1 MKIFKKVFLVSSYLL
16 IGLIIANCAPMP
28 ENSISPT
35 QVPSEEQPN
44 STLPP
49 PTDIPEPTITPR
61 PQTRKP
67 VYLDIPYIQDGHQSQ
82 RLSVYL
88 PEIAIENPDQKVPTL
103 FLVHGW
109 SMSNDSPPQ
118 KEVINFVKD
127 LGFAAIT
134 IDYRMGS
141 GRDATWNAVSD
152 GACALAWAYANEDI
166 YGFDVNNLIAF
177 GNSFGAT
184 IVTNLAL
191 SNEPQLL
198 TNNCPY
204 QASSEPPFKGVI
216 IFGGWIYGVNNS
228 IGGIGITSS
237 SEDADEQERLKNIQP
252 SNWMVS
258 NKPPFLI
265 LHGDKD
271 KTLKPEESETF
282 AALLESMG
290 ISTTYMLL
298 SDTGHSTWSSD
309 ETTWQ
314 TPIKQLL
321 ESVVDQ

>member
-1 MKIFKKVFLVSSYLL
+1 MKMCKRVFLVNSYFL
-16 IGLIIANCAPMP
+16 IGLTIATCAPIP
-28 ENSISPT
+28 KNSISPT
-35 QVPSEEQPN
+35 PVPSEEQPN
-44 STLPP
+44 PTLPP
-49 PTDIPEPTITPR
+49 PTDIPELTTTPT
-61 PQTRKP
+61 PQARKP
-67 VYLDIPYIQDGHQSQ
+67 VYLDIPYIEDGHQSQ

-88 PEIAIENPDQKVPTL
+88 PATALENPDQKFPTL

-118 KEVINFVKD
+118 KEVINYLKE

-141 GRDATWNAVSD
+141 GGDATWNAVVD
-152 GACALAWAYANEDI
+152 GACALAWVYENADK
-166 YGFDVNNLIAF
+166 YGFDVNNLTAF

-191 SNEPQLL
+191 TNDTQLL
-198 TNNCPY
+198 MDNCPY
-204 QASSEPPFKGVI
+204 QAPSKLPFKGVI

-228 IGGIGITSS
+228 VGGIGITSN
-237 SEDADEQERLKNIQP
+237 SEDDDEQERLKYIQP
-252 SNWMVS
+252 SNWMVL
-258 NKPPFLI
+258 NQPPFLI

-282 AALLESMG
+282 ASLLESMG
-290 ISTTYMLL
+290 ISTTYLLL

-314 TPIKQLL
+314 IPIKQLL
-321 ESVVDQ
+321 DDVLDN